1 MAVICGILD
10 ADFVLSCDDKA
21 QGGLENDVL
30 LINRSDV
37 DYSAIT
43 YNVGNKNIV
52 TNFQLKSGKTG
63 YLLQGVKQVNSTSF
77 ELVKQEFSFDTFKH
91 MFNGVVLTP
100 SSANKEQA
108 EKLASGGK
116 YVVIVNRKYKGAL
129 NADAFEIYGLQSG
142 LELET
147 MTYNSKENNG
157 VISFALASAE
167 GEDETSLPKTL
178 LETDYDTTLTAFEA
192 KFVQA

>member
-1 MAVICGILD
+1 MAVVCGILD

-43 YNVGNKNIV
+43 YNVSNKNIV

-116 YVVIVNRKYKGAL
+116 YVVIVNRKYKGAS

-192 KFVQA
+192 KFAEA

>member
-43 YNVGNKNIV
+43 YDAGNKTIV

-63 YLLQGVKQVNSTSF
+63 YLLQGVKQVNSTAY

-91 MFNGVVLTP
+91 TFNGVVLTP

-116 YVVIVNRKYKGAL
+116 YVVIVNRKYKGAS
-129 NADAFEIYGLQSG
+129 NADAFEIYGLESG

-157 VISFALASAE
+157 VISFALSSAE

-178 LETDYDTTLTAFEA
+178 LETDYATTLTAFEA

>member
-1 MAVICGILD
+1 MAGICRILD

-43 YNVGNKNIV
+43 YDAGNKTIV

-63 YLLQGVKQVNSTSF
+63 YLLQGVKQVNSTAY

-91 MFNGVVLTP
+91 TFNGVVLTP

-116 YVVIVNRKYKGAL
+116 YVVIVNRKYKGAS
-129 NADAFEIYGLQSG
+129 NADAFEIYGLESG

-157 VISFALASAE
+157 VISFALSSAE
-167 GEDETSLPKTL
+167 GEDEPSMPKTL
-178 LETDYDTTLTAFEA
+178 LETDYATTLTAFEA

>member
-30 LINRSDV
+30 LVNRSDV

-43 YNVGNKNIV
+43 FSATNKTIC

-63 YLLQGVKQVNSTSF
+63 YLLQGVKQVNSTAY

-91 MFNGVVLTP
+91 TFNGVVLTP
-100 SSANKEQA
+100 NSANKEQA

-116 YVVIVNRKYKGAL
+116 YVVIVNRKYKGAD
-129 NADAFEIYGLQSG
+129 NADAFEIYGLESG

-157 VISFALASAE
+157 VISFALSSAE
-167 GEDETSLPKTL
+167 GEDETALPKTL
-178 LETDYDTTLTAFEA
+178 LETDYATTLTAFEA
-192 KFVQA
+192 KFLQA

>member
-30 LINRSDV
+30 LINRSDIN
-37 DYSAIT
+37 YSAIT
-43 YNVGNKNIV
+43 YDAGNKNIV
-52 TNFQLKSGKTG
+52 TNFALKSGKTG

-192 KFVQA
+192 KFAEA

>member
-43 YNVGNKNIV
+43 YNATNKNIV

>member
-43 YNVGNKNIV
+43 YDASNKTIV

-63 YLLQGVKQVNSTSF
+63 YLLQGVKQVNSTAY

-91 MFNGVVLTP
+91 TFNGVVLTP

-116 YVVIVNRKYKGAL
+116 YVVIVNRKYKGAS
-129 NADAFEIYGLQSG
+129 NADAFEIYGLESG

-157 VISFALASAE
+157 VISFALSSAE

-178 LETDYDTTLTAFEA
+178 LETDYATTLTAFEA

>member
-37 DYSAIT
+37 DYSALT
-43 YNVGNKNIV
+43 FDPLNKTIL

-63 YLLQGVKQVNSTSF
+63 YLLQGVKQVNSTSY

-91 MFNGVVLTP
+91 VFNGVVLTP

-116 YVVIVNRKYKGAL
+116 YVVIVNRKYKGAS
-129 NADAFEIYGLQSG
+129 NADAFEVYGLESG

-157 VISFALASAE
+157 IISFALSSAE
-167 GEDETSLPKTL
+167 GEDETALPKTL
-178 LETDYDTTLTAFEA
+178 LETNFATTLTAFEA
-192 KFVQA
+192 KFAQA

>member
-43 YNVGNKNIV
+43 YDASNKTIV

-63 YLLQGVKQVNSTSF
+63 YLLQGVKQVNSTAY

-91 MFNGVVLTP
+91 TFNGVVLTP

-116 YVVIVNRKYKGAL
+116 YVVIVNRKYKGAS
-129 NADAFEIYGLQSG
+129 NADAFEIYGLESG

-157 VISFALASAE
+157 VISFALSSAE

-178 LETDYDTTLTAFEA
+178 LETDYATTLTAFEA
-192 KFVQA
+192 KFLQA

>member
-21 QGGLENDVL
+21 QGGIENDVL
-30 LINRSDV
+30 LINRNDIN
-37 DYSAIT
+37 YSAIT
-43 YNVGNKNIV
+43 YDAGNKNKV
-52 TNFQLKSGKTG
+52 TNFALKSGKIG
-63 YLLQGVKQVNSTSF
+63 YLLQGVKQVNSTAY
-77 ELVKQEFSFDTFKH
+77 ELTKQEFNFDSFKH
-91 MFNGVVLTP
+91 MFNGVILTP
-100 SSANKEQA
+100 NVANKEQA
-108 EKLASGGK
+108 GKLASGGK

-157 VISFALASAE
+157 IINFALSSAE
-167 GEDETSLPKTL
+167 GEDETDLPKTL
-178 LETDYDTTLTAFEA
+178 LETDYATTLTAFEA
-192 KFVQA
+192 KFAEA